1 MYPNNIF
8 NQGHHC
14 MVEGLILIFLF
25 FCLYWCYWAHLFLTY
40 SYHANSC
47 LVAEIPDNKGKI
59 SYCEKRSY
67 ANVTWPTTLPS
78 QTALAPCPT
87 NSRGTC
93 SSFII
98 FPQLI
103 NHFLTL
109 IRNIIRKS
117 KQICDIT
124 EQRRV
129 SLNSPNAYL
138 SLIPRSLHVE
148 NLFLFVIRYCQES
161 MRESYR
167 W

>member
-1 MYPNNIF
+1 
-8 NQGHHC
+8 

-25 FCLYWCYWAHLFLTY
+25 FNKKNPSILPLLVLLSTSLSHY

-103 NHFLTL
+103 NHFLTF

-124 EQRRV
+124 EQHRV

-167 W
+167 